1 MKCNEKLQK
10 SDRYD
15 RFTVIEGNRPL
26 ETTDYR
32 YKKLRDS
39 MKKYGFLP
47 PCPVHCRQR
56 GGKYEIFDG
65 QNRFAVAKELG
76 IPFYFVVYNNGKI
89 DLSEI
94 NDVQRPWN
102 LRNHVGRYAQEGIAH
117 YRELLD
123 FSDKY
128 RISLG
133 IAAGLLSGGNAAAG
147 EKSKQIK
154 RGEYKVTDR
163 NVAELVATTALEL
176 SSLTQMSRH
185 ANFLNA
191 LVRCIRV
198 KEFLPSRFVEKARK
212 CPAKLVPQADVQ
224 SYLRMIEEVYNFHS
238 KNPIPVAFMAN
249 EVERKR
255 SLRVRNAV

>member
-1 MKCNEKLQK
+1 MQCREKLQK

-15 RFTVIEGNRPL
+15 QFTVVEDNRPL
-26 ETTDYR
+26 NTTDYQ
-32 YKKLRDS
+32 YKLLRKS
-39 MKKYGFLP
+39 MIKHGYLP
-47 PCPVHCRQR
+47 PYPIHCRQI

-76 IPFYFVVYNNGKI
+76 IPFYFVVFNNNSI

-94 NDVQRPWN
+94 NDAQRPWN
-102 LRNHVGRYAQEGIAH
+102 LRHHVGRYAQKNIPD

-147 EKSKQIK
+147 ERSKQIK

-163 NVAELVATTALEL
+163 KVAELVATTALEL
-176 SSLTQMSRH
+176 QSITQMSRH
-185 ANFLNA
+185 TNFLNA

-198 KEFLPSRFVEKARK
+198 REFLPSHFVEKARK

-224 SYLRMIEEVYNFHS
+224 AYLRMIEEVYNFHS

-255 SLRVRNAV
+255 SPRIRNAV